1 MLTALA
7 LTLLSV
13 SQPAVQPTPQS
24 QPSASPKLGSVSQSR
39 LIVLPN
45 AGVTRTITLDG
56 QDRDGTWLLHRT
68 IGYNRLDQPV
78 IDRPAYPYGRADDVR
93 RPGFNGTLWHGE
105 VCIGGVNS
113 WELNTGTP
121 GARYY
126 GASLESDQVA
136 TIRVGPYAVGVNPWE
151 TIKARGKETPRNM
164 MIQSEHSRNAWL
176 KQAGY
181 FGGVR
186 TFQND
191 AVTLGVMEKPQAID
205 MTPKAVFPSPTDVPH
220 FKKRMEVKA
229 PVIAP
234 LTTLAGATHVS
245 FPPTVKASAPK
256 VLSATKIELAAKN

>member
-7 LTLLSV
+7 LSLLSI
-13 SQPAVQPTPQS
+13 SQPAVQPTPQ
-24 QPSASPKLGSVSQSR
+24 PAAAPKPAAAAAQSR
-39 LIVLPN
+39 LIILPPT
-45 AGVTRTITLDG
+45 GVTRLITLDG

-68 IGYNRLDQPV
+68 IGYDRYSQPF
-78 IDRPAYPYGRADDVR
+78 IFRPAYPSGRADDVR

-121 GARYY
+121 GARHY

-136 TIRVGPYAVGVNPWE
+136 TIRVGPYAVSVNPWE
-151 TIKARGKETPRNM
+151 TIRAVGKEVPRKM
-164 MIQSEHSRNAWL
+164 MIRSEHSRNAWL

-205 MTPKAVFPSPTDVPH
+205 LTPKAVFPSPTDVPH

-229 PVIAP
+229 PAVSAP

-245 FPPTVKASAPK
+245 FPPSAKVTAPK
-256 VLSATKIELAAKN
+256 VLGATKIELAAKN